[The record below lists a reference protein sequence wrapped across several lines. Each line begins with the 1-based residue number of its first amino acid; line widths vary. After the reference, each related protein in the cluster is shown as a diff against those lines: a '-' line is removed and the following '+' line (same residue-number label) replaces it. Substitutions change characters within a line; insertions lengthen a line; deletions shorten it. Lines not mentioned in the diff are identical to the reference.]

1 MKQEKR
7 LKKELKGELKEAEA
21 TTDPKR
27 VEYFVSVL
35 IRFTVYILSRKQKF

>member
-27 VEYFVSVL
+27 VEYFV
-35 IRFTVYILSRKQKF
+35 RNFQKCMMINLL

>member
-27 VEYFVSVL
+27 VEYFVSDFHNFVVN
-35 IRFTVYILSRKQKF
+35 FF